1 MIPKIRKIL
10 VLLDG
15 SKNSFRALDQAII
28 LARANNSAITGL
40 NVVSFYTMGF
50 QPFTSI
56 TIHSPIEKI
65 LEKESLQFM
74 EQAKL
79 RCAEN
84 GVLFSSR
91 IIHGPE
97 GRTIVSFI
105 KKNKFDLIVVG
116 SRGRGSTREIFLG
129 SVSNYVIH
137 RTRIPILVVK

>member
-1 MIPKIRKIL
+1 MIPKIKKIL

-28 LARANNSAITGL
+28 LAEATNSIIIGL

-50 QPFTSI
+50 QPFTSV
-56 TIHSPIEKI
+56 TIHSPIEKV

-74 EQAKL
+74 KQAKL
-79 RCAEN
+79 RCSKN
-84 GVLFSSR
+84 NVSFSSL

-105 KKNKFDLIVVG
+105 QKNKFDLVVVG
-116 SRGRGSTREIFLG
+116 SRGRGSMREIFLG
-129 SVSNYVIH
+129 SVSNYVLH
-137 RTRIPILVVK
+137 RTHTPVLIVK